1 MISQVLKETILGLVG
16 LVEDAAAHVSADG
29 DQAEVVEEREGLDLE
44 PVKVLHDLHT
54 DKNGGEVGNDNQDDV
69 EGVHQGQL
77 GSEGRLNGGQEGTVV
92 MNERREELLHLG
104 GQGILKGV
112 DIGGSTDA
120 ESGGKINKQ
129 ILRQLV
135 GDELRNRLHG
145 ETTFFLLDFGRGRRR
160 GERRRSEEEKRKWK
174 EKRKREGKKRRKDR
188 KKKPKSRGP
197 VPLCLNR

>member
-1 MISQVLKETILGLVG
+1 MISQVLKETVLGLVG
-16 LVEDAAAHVSADG
+16 LVEDAAAHVGADG
-29 DQAEVVEEREGLDLE
+29 DQTEVVEEREGLDLE

-54 DKNGGEVGNDNQDDV
+54 DKDGGEVGNDDQDDV

-77 GSEGRLNGGQEGTVV
+77 GSEGRLNSGQEGAVV
-92 MNERREELLHLG
+92 VNERREELLHLG
-104 GQGILKGV
+104 SQGILKGV
-112 DIGGSTDA
+112 DIGGSTDT

-160 GERRRSEEEKRKWK
+160 GERRRSEEG
-174 EKRKREGKKRRKDR
+174 KRKRKEKGKREKERKEEKIE
-188 KKKPKSRGP
+188 KKQSRGP